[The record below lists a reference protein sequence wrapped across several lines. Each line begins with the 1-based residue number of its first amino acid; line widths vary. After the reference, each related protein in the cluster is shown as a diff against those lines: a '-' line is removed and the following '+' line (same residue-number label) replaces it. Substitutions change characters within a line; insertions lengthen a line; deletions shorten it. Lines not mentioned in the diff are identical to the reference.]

1 MFFLFFLS
9 SRRRHTR
16 CALVTGVQTC
26 ALPILYERIE
36 QEGLTSE
43 QVNHLFREEM
53 VRYRN
58 MLAHQLAVI
67 EKDGEGNVTAR
78 FHQMLSIYAAFN
90 GDFIANG
97 FDDYM
102 GIDYIGSFDKRFPSL
117 DDEARDRKSVV

>member
-1 MFFLFFLS
+1 MS
-9 SRRRHTR
+9 
-16 CALVTGVQTC
+16 
-26 ALPILYERIE
+26 LYERIE

-90 GDFIANG
+90 GDFIVVQAPKFMPQLAEDRAQEG
-97 FDDYM
+97 LRETIRLVKTFDAST
-102 GIDYIGSFDKRFPSL
+102 GLQATVEVRGV
-117 DDEARDRKSVV
+117 E

>member
-1 MFFLFFLS
+1 MS
-9 SRRRHTR
+9 
-16 CALVTGVQTC
+16 
-26 ALPILYERIE
+26 LYERIE

-102 GIDYIGSFDKRFPSL
+102 GID
-117 DDEARDRKSVV
+117 